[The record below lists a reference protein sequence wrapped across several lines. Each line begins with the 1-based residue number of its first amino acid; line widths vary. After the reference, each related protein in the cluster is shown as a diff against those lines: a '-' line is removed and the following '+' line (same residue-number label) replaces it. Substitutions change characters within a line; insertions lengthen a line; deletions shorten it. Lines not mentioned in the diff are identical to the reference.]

1 MRIRMKTTY
10 AAPERSIDA
19 GKVADLPDK
28 EARDLIAKGFAD
40 PADADPAEGT
50 ARGRETT
57 RKRRT
62 KAAPAGGEQ
71 DPNAGGDG
79 DQGDGDDRDDDG
91 E

>member
-10 AAPERSIDA
+10 ATPERSIDA

-50 ARGRETT
+50 ARGRDTG
-57 RKRRT
+57 RKRRA
-62 KAAPAGGEQ
+62 KAAPAGD
-71 DPNAGGDG
+71 DPEPNVGGN
-79 DQGDGDDRDDDG
+79 GDGDDTDDG